1 MPQDDMKRG
10 IKMKNKN
17 RNIKNLVL
25 TGAALLAILP
35 AANALAAANYESS
48 SQSEVDSMAGDTSA
62 SLPAQESSAGGA
74 QSAQT
79 AQTSQTKTQSAMRFK
94 PAGSTAAKK
103 KAQQEEDSTGESAE
117 GSAKDAQ
124 GNNTVKQQPDEN
136 ASGLRTQRPPATNK
150 SMQRDF
156 PNVGTPNPMVHYA
169 SYEAVAETLGFKPL
183 VMPKS
188 TGYELMDAYIIGG
201 DTADLRYMSRYGA
214 VDKRTSFIV
223 RTAKSMNYTPESL
236 TGLNGFNWQTILV
249 GNTRVTAAEI
259 SDKKFGAF
267 WQSGGYSFAVYGE
280 NLNRWDFLG
289 MLTDA
294 FVDITEHYYM
304 DAAITQ

>member
-1 MPQDDMKRG
+1 
-10 IKMKNKN
+10 MKNKN

-103 KAQQEEDSTGESAE
+103 KAQQEEDSAE
-117 GSAKDAQ
+117 ESAKDAQ
-124 GNNTVKQQPDEN
+124 GNNTVKQQPADV
-136 ASGLRTQRPPATNK
+136 SGSRTQRPPATNK

-156 PNVGTPNPMVHYA
+156 PNVGTLNLMVQYA

-267 WQSGGYSFAVYGE
+267 WQSGGYSFAVYAE

-289 MLTDA
+289 ILTDA